1 MIKLSAAALTCARQP
16 GYSALLFT
24 DVKTP
29 AEHATARMTAA
40 EDLTQMGLTVRSE
53 HIFFGTPSGR
63 QSERITMA
71 VVAQPNEGAD
81 RWLRSVL
88 SGRPLDGSAMML
100 SHPFT
105 SDLGIILV
113 TSPEFSRKIA
123 QQKRHCRAKP
133 MHTTHRGI
141 VWPASKAWQGI
152 AI

>member
-1 MIKLSAAALTCARQP
+1 MWHCVLCKKRQNHSTVTQAQCRRLSLISRSTHRNTMIKLSAAALTCARQP

-29 AEHATARMTAA
+29 TEHATARMTAA

-88 SGRPLDGSAMML
+88 SGRPLDGSAVPPTGAAAGL
-100 SHPFT
+100 EIF
-105 SDLGIILV
+105 
-113 TSPEFSRKIA
+113 
-123 QQKRHCRAKP
+123 KP
-133 MHTTHRGI
+133 GD
-141 VWPASKAWQGI
+141 VK
-152 AI
+152 